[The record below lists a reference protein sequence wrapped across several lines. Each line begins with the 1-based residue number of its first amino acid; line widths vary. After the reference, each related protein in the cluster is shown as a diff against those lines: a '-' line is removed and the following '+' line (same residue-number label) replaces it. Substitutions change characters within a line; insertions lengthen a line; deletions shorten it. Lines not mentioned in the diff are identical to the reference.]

1 MLLNRPESGYI
12 VNIHQINFDCKELDS
27 LSKNRA
33 DNKALPE
40 AKQSTE
46 KNKSGKGGRNPS

>member
-1 MLLNRPESGYI
+1 MLLNRPESHYI
-12 VNIHQINFDCKELDS
+12 VNIHQISFDCKELDS
-27 LSKNRA
+27 LSKNCA